1 MRLKNKNIANTWRK
15 FLKPSILSKILIIA
29 ILNDDVFSLQ
39 SYTLKFQL
47 RKQ

>member
-1 MRLKNKNIANTWRK
+1 M
-15 FLKPSILSKILIIA
+15 LSKILIIA
-29 ILNDDVFSLQ
+29 ILSDDVFSLQ